1 MYTKR
6 IKDLREM
13 NNLTQKILAEYLNIS
28 QATYAR
34 YETGEIKIDIESII
48 KLAKFYKVSTDYI
61 LGLSNEK

>member
-13 NNLTQKILAEYLNIS
+13 NNLTQKVLAEYLNIS

-61 LGLSNEK
+61 LGLSNKK

>member
-13 NNLTQKILAEYLNIS
+13 NNLTQKVLAEYLNIS

-48 KLAKFYKVSTDYI
+48 KLAKFYKVTTDYI
-61 LGLSNEK
+61 LGLSNKK

>member
-13 NNLTQKILAEYLNIS
+13 NNLTQKVLAEYLNIS

-48 KLAKFYKVSTDYI
+48 KLAKFYKVTTDYI